1 MFGFNVCDLVYALS
15 VPAKPEHRCDRE
27 CTPRDSVD
35 ALIDSWKRRRP
46 ALDMSSVAVVARL
59 GRVRDH
65 IDEQLAVVFE
75 RFGLTAPSFAV
86 LVTLARLGDDDLGV
100 SQRRLA
106 DELNLTPGTVSVRV
120 DRLLQAGLVSRT
132 PDPDARRNVRI
143 ALTDKARD
151 LFERVVPAHLS
162 NEARLLA
169 ALTDEEQTLLA
180 DLLRKLLVEFEGSAS
195 DAGVAE
201 RLGLLLAPAHVTIEM
216 RESVGLPRTPGLLVR
231 TVEPDSP
238 AAAARIVAGD
248 LLIRA
253 GGREL
258 RSSSSL
264 YAAIDEAS
272 DHLAIILLRGD
283 QPLEVT
289 IGLAR
294 ERNSRDRSASQ
305 PAHDQRGAHAV

>member
-1 MFGFNVCDLVYALS
+1 
-15 VPAKPEHRCDRE
+15 
-27 CTPRDSVD
+27 
-35 ALIDSWKRRRP
+35 
-46 ALDMSSVAVVARL
+46 MSSVAVVARL

-120 DRLLQAGLVSRT
+120 DRLLQAGLVTRT

-195 DAGVAE
+195 DAAVAE

-264 YAAIDEAS
+264 YAAIDDAS
-272 DHLAIILLRGD
+272 DQLAITLLRGD
-283 QPLEVT
+283 QPLEVN

-294 ERNSRDRSASQ
+294 ERNGRARSASQ
-305 PAHDQRGAHAV
+305 PAYDQRGAHAV